1 LENPTVNIPLQKVKH
16 SKLAED
22 IERLV
27 NDDKQMLP
35 ADIDGDNV
43 SEPKMHHDRLVK
55 SSYSAVRGTV

>member
-1 LENPTVNIPLQKVKH
+1 MSLIDLIIFLSSILQKVKH

-35 ADIDGDNV
+35 ADVDGDNV
-43 SEPKMHHDRLVK
+43 SGL
-55 SSYSAVRGTV
+55 